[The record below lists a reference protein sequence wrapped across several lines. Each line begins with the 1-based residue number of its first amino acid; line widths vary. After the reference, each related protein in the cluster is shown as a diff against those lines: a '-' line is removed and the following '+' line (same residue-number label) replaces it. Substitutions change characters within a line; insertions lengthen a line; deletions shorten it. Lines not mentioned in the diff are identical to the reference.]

1 MTLIK
6 EVLAINV
13 STMECEQIYS
23 GSGDDEDDIFV
34 TDLRVTD

>member
-1 MTLIK
+1 MAPIH

-23 GSGDDEDDIFV
+23 GSGDAEDEIYV
-34 TDLRVTD
+34 TDLHVTD